1 MKAVLAWP
9 EPLRPGVPVTGAAPP
24 SAVCGLV
31 ETVAVTAPAGELAL
45 TTLTAIVSLDV
56 CGVTISWS
64 MCRAGTGSIQT
75 VCQIP
80 DDGE

>member
-9 EPLRPGVPVTGAAPP
+9 EPPATRVPVTGAAPP

-31 ETVAVTAPAGELAL
+31 EMVALTAPAGELAL
-45 TTLTAIVSLDV
+45 TTLIATVSSEV
-56 CGVTISWS
+56 CGVTISRS
-64 MCRAGTGSIQT
+64 MCWAGTGSIQT